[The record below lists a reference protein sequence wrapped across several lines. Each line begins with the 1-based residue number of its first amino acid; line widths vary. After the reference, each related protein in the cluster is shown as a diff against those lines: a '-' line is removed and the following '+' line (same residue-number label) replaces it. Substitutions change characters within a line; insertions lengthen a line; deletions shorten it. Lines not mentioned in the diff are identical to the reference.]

1 MFIGIPRPP
10 SFVSPPP
17 SGGGE
22 TMEGRKFQ
30 YKKNK
35 IKKML
40 NNKRKVKKI
49 TVKRYLRCF
58 ILYAS
63 LNN

>member
-1 MFIGIPRPP
+1 MFIGISRPP
-10 SFVSPPP
+10 SFL
-17 SGGGE
+17 
-22 TMEGRKFQ
+22 TGRREENSNT
-30 YKKNK
+30 KKNK